1 MRRAFR
7 KSLFGLLYLFAF
19 IKHCTVYIVRVVIRG
34 GGRGEAVVKVEGF
47 VEVGQGGDEVREG
60 VLLNVHTLTAR
71 EATTSQTS

>member
-34 GGRGEAVVKVEGF
+34 GRKGEAAVAKVEGF
-47 VEVGQGGDEVREG
+47 VEVGKSAGEYSSMSTHLPPGRP
-60 VLLNVHTLTAR
+60 
-71 EATTSQTS
+71 QT

>member
-34 GGRGEAVVKVEGF
+34 GRKGEAAVVKVEGF
-47 VEVGQGGDEVREG
+47 VEVGQGGDEVRGG

-71 EATTSQTS
+71 EATT